1 MQGKSKYYFP
11 NHLLFAALANILGRA
26 NPNIIFPPILRASG
40 VFGFCGNIKLVSNKK
55 RNPTAAHLSTLRQG
69 SSTNRINIPLVSLAL

>member
-26 NPNIIFPPILRASG
+26 NPNIIFPPILRTSG
-40 VFGFCGNIKLVSNKK
+40 VFGFCCQPDLQK
-55 RNPTAAHLSTLRQG
+55 PPA
-69 SSTNRINIPLVSLAL
+69 